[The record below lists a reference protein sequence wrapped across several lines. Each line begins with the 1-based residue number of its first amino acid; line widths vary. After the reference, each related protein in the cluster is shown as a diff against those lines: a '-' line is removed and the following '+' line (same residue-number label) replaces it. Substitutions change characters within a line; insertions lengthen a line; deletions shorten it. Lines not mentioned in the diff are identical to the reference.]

1 MAAEGGVVEE
11 CSQAELGQCAL
22 GRENIDVA
30 APSGCHRDLFASFS
44 SELGVK
50 FKSKLLK

>member
-1 MAAEGGVVEE
+1 MATEGGVVEE
-11 CSQAELGQCAL
+11 RSQAELGQHAL
-22 GRENIDVA
+22 RRENIDVA
-30 APSGCHRDLFASFS
+30 APSGCHGDLFASFN